1 MQKQH
6 DNEYELCRYLRARQF
21 DVNKTVEL
29 YSKMIQWRKDFG
41 VEKLMVSF
49 RFPEIKQVLEIYPT
63 FYHKTDRCGR
73 PIYIER
79 LGQVKK
85 KENASLLVPILV

>member
-1 MQKQH
+1 MQAQH

-29 YSKMIQWRKDFG
+29 YNKMIQWRKDFE

-63 FYHKTDRCGR
+63 FYHKTDRNGR

-79 LGQVKK
+79 LGQVGKR
-85 KENASLLVPILV
+85 NASLLVLILV